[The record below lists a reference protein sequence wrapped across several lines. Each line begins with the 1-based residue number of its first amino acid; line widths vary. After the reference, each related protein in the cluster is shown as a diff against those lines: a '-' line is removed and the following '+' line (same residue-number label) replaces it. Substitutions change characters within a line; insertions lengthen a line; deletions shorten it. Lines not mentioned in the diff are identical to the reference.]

1 MIVSF
6 NTDVKQ
12 EGCFQCDNPFPYK
25 CEECMDLVYE
35 MAAIPKDKIN
45 IASGEDCYAGSL
57 P

>member
-12 EGCFQCDNPFPYK
+12 EGCYQCDNPFPYK

-45 IASGEDCYAGSL
+45 IASGEDCYAGPLS
-57 P
+57 